1 MFTLRLWLGLKS
13 SETRHLPT
21 PRLKAQTAIT
31 LLLLG
36 IAGCR
41 CLAEPMPVYPTVGPA
56 EPENVGFL
64 VVYSATEPYEDGEL
78 MFYTH
83 TDYDLYSSRGVFL
96 KRIRNSIVKGD
107 ETPEKVPLP
116 PGHYLVQ
123 AESETDG
130 IVRVPVIIAYG
141 RTTIVNLEGDRRGSG
156 RRARR

>member
-21 PRLKAQTAIT
+21 PRLKTQTAIA

-64 VVYSATEPYEDGEL
+64 VVYSATEPYNDGDL
-78 MFYTH
+78 MYYTH
-83 TDYDLYSSRGVFL
+83 TDYDLYSSRGIFL
-96 KRIRNSIVKGD
+96 KKIRNSIVKGD
-107 ETPEKVPLP
+107 EVPEKVPLP
-116 PGHYLVQ
+116 PGRYLVQ
-123 AESETDG
+123 AESENDG